1 MFPTATYR
9 LQFGKNFG
17 FDDAAAVAPYL
28 AKLGISHVY
37 ASPYLQARANSEHGY
52 DVIDHNALNS
62 ELGGYDAFR
71 RMTSALREHGLG
83 QILDCVPNHM
93 GVGGADNP
101 WWLDVLEWG
110 RESKYAAWFDI
121 DWDAH
126 PEYLNGKLLVPFL
139 GEQYGAVLRS
149 GQIEL
154 KSDAERGEFS
164 VWLYGTH
171 KLPVSPLCYAE
182 ILGKT
187 TIELERMGDEFSAVQ
202 NWRPDMPGRAAG
214 LKAQLAELT
223 ASNEGVRA
231 ALEANVESFRGNPGS
246 LDSWSKLD
254 GLIRKQHW
262 RAAYFRVA
270 ADDINYRRFFN
281 INELAGIRME
291 LPEVFEHTHRLVF
304 ELLRDGTLQ
313 GLRIDHVDGLFD
325 PRGYLERLRARGG
338 AEFYLVV
345 EKILGR
351 HESLRNEWPVQGTT
365 GYEFCNQVTELLV
378 NRSAEET
385 LTTFYREFTGETQE
399 FPAIVRQ
406 CKIKILENEMGSEL
420 EALARDAV
428 RVARQNPSTTDFT
441 QNILRRAL
449 KEVIACFPVY
459 RTYVDGAARNE
470 TDRRYI
476 HWGIAQATKNE
487 EEIDR
492 SVFEFL
498 EKLLG
503 GELAEDA
510 GSGFSRTSVVRFAMK
525 AQQASGP
532 VMAKGL
538 EDTALYR
545 YNRFVALNEVGS
557 APGEFGGSLAAFHKG
572 NQQRAESWPAT
583 LLATAT
589 HDTKHGEDAR
599 ARLGAV
605 SLVAEEWTTKV
616 TSWSRILRAR
626 RGDVEGTAPPARNDE
641 YLFFQNLI
649 ATWPAELTLP
659 RVLDDEI
666 LDWYVERVQA
676 AMIKAIREARVRS
689 NWILPDEKYEL
700 AVSEYIRDALNR
712 ERSEAFFEN
721 FLPFQQR
728 VAQMGVHNSLVQLAL
743 KITSPGVGDF
753 YQGGELW
760 DLSFADPDNR
770 RPVDFGKRCRL
781 LREIEG
787 QQAANRAEQFAEY
800 FQNWHDGRV
809 KLALS
814 TTLLRFRRENAELFA
829 SGAYEPLRVGDG
841 NEESLCAYLRSA
853 GQEVCL
859 VVAALDGRLQ
869 AKDYRECKIDLGAR
883 AAAARWRN
891 VVTGVSLYAVSDF
904 LPVEEILSDL
914 PVAVLSPIW

>member
-1 MFPTATYR
+1 
-9 LQFGKNFG
+9 
-17 FDDAAAVAPYL
+17 
-28 AKLGISHVY
+28 
-37 ASPYLQARANSEHGY
+37 
-52 DVIDHNALNS
+52 
-62 ELGGYDAFR
+62 
-71 RMTSALREHGLG
+71 MTSALREHGLG

-93 GVGGADNP
+93 GVGGADDP

-121 DWDAH
+121 DWEAH

-139 GEQYGAVLRS
+139 GEQYGAVLES

-154 KSDAERGEFS
+154 KPDAERGEFS

-182 ILGKT
+182 ILGRK
-187 TIELERMGDEFSAVQ
+187 TIELERMGDEFSALQ

-223 ASNEGVRA
+223 ASNDGVRA
-231 ALEANVESFRGNPGS
+231 ALEANVKSFRGNAGS

-304 ELLRDGTLQ
+304 ELLRDGTLE

-325 PRGYLERLRARGG
+325 PTGYLERLRARGG
-338 AEFYLVV
+338 AECYLVV

-399 FPAIVRQ
+399 SPAIVRQ

-428 RVARQNPSTTDFT
+428 RVARQNPRTTDFT

-449 KEVIACFPVY
+449 KEIIACFPVY
-459 RTYVDGAARNE
+459 RTYVNMV
-470 TDRRYI
+470 RR
-476 HWGIAQATKNE
+476 ATKRTGDIFTGRLRRPRRTRKRLTGACLSFWKNC
-487 EEIDR
+487 
-492 SVFEFL
+492 S
-498 EKLLG
+498 G

-525 AQQASGP
+525 AQQTSGP

-557 APGEFGGSLAAFHKG
+557 AAGEFGGSLAAFHKG

-599 ARLGAV
+599 ARLAAV
-605 SLVAEEWTTKV
+605 ALVADEWTTKV

-666 LDWYVERVQA
+666 LGWYAERLQA

-689 NWILPDEKYEL
+689 NWISPDEKYEL

-721 FLPFQQR
+721 FLPFR
-728 VAQMGVHNSLVQLAL
+728 AARGADGRTQLAGT
-743 KITSPGVGDF
+743 IG
-753 YQGGELW
+753 
-760 DLSFADPDNR
+760 
-770 RPVDFGKRCRL
+770 
-781 LREIEG
+781 
-787 QQAANRAEQFAEY
+787 AEDHIA
-800 FQNWHDGRV
+800 GR
-809 KLALS
+809 
-814 TTLLRFRRENAELFA
+814 
-829 SGAYEPLRVGDG
+829 G
-841 NEESLCAYLRSA
+841 
-853 GQEVCL
+853 
-859 VVAALDGRLQ
+859 
-869 AKDYRECKIDLGAR
+869 
-883 AAAARWRN
+883 
-891 VVTGVSLYAVSDF
+891 
-904 LPVEEILSDL
+904 
-914 PVAVLSPIW
+914 